1 MIWIIILIDRST
13 GTQRIPQHGVDLVAR
28 VHREGVRGTGGEG
41 AIKQIVEQG
50 IHEELVRRS
59 GRYARF
65 WETSVGVAS
74 SIRA

>member
-1 MIWIIILIDRST
+1 M
-13 GTQRIPQHGVDLVAR
+13 R
-28 VHREGVRGTGGEG
+28 VPSE
-41 AIKQIVEQG
+41 QIVEQG

-74 SIRA
+74 SIRAQ